1 MEVFQPTNPN
11 SLPWS
16 LGCSI
21 TGTCFL
27 PSSPLSPSPL
37 LTELQVHRLGWPFVV
52 WGKRLSLGLCM
63 FCSLFL
69 KHTTPTLSLPKSKL
83 SPKAPLQCHILR
95 EALLRARVGSDLPLH
110 SYHISYLSP
119 MEHTVVGSYIS
130 VIGSLDLALV
140 EGSRFVESF
149 L

>member
-16 LGCSI
+16 LGCSV

-37 LTELQVHRLGWPFVV
+37 LTELQVHRLGWPCAVL
-52 WGKRLSLGLCM
+52 GKRLFLGLCM

-95 EALLRARVGSDLPLH
+95 EALLRARWDQIFLYILITSRTCLPWNIPRL
-110 SYHISYLSP
+110 
-119 MEHTVVGSYIS
+119 VVI
-130 VIGSLDLALV
+130 
-140 EGSRFVESF
+140 FP
-149 L
+149 